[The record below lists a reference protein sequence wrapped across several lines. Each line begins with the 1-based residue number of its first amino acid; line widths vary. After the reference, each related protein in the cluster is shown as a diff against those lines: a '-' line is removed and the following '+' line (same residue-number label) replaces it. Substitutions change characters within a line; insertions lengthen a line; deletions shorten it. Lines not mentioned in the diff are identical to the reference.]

1 MFPPLDEQKFS
12 NLIGDYTKGKD
23 TGNQRIIVKNTDY
36 IESEV
41 KRVLMNSSEYISI
54 VENIKR
60 EIKAAQY
67 RAAIH
72 ANVDMLLLYHD
83 IGCVINEHKLWG
95 NRFIDNLATDIRID
109 FPESKGYSVRNLKYM
124 AKFAETYPNREFVQT
139 VSAQIPWSHNIAIIE
154 KVKDPEQRI
163 WYIQKTAENGWSH
176 NVLIHQI
183 ESGLYQRQVLVDKV
197 SNFESRLPSPQS
209 ELAAQTMKDPYVF
222 DFIPFREEMLERDI
236 EQALVRDV
244 TKLLLELGTG
254 FAFLGNQYHL
264 NVGGDDFYI
273 DLLFYNL
280 NLRCYVV
287 IELKAGDFKP
297 EYAGQLNF
305 YLSAVDGIL
314 KKEEDNPSIGLLL
327 CKSKNNLV
335 AEYSLKDI
343 SKPIG
348 VSEYK
353 VTRSLPDALEEQ
365 LPSVEDIQKR
375 IK

>member
-23 TGNQRIIVKNTDY
+23 TGNQCIIVKNTDY